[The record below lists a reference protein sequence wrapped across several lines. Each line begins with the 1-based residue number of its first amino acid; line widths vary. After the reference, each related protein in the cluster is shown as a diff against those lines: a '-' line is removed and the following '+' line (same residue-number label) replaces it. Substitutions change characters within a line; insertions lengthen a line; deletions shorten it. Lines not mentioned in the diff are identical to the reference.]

1 MAPAAG
7 AASWAGEEETPEEEL
22 PAAAPAPAPAAACAG
37 SCSGNGICDV
47 GVCVCYEG
55 FTGAACEHAA
65 AATAT
70 PAASAAPSP
79 VPSPS
84 APLAPP
90 PAADGGP
97 ASEVDVACPPM
108 TAPGFEG
115 VECYARLH
123 PELLPLGVGGGSG
136 LCFILLLACA
146 ACRQRRR
153 DDGDWESYR
162 STGRDSRSDYG
173 TYEDERLGSGRK
185 KRRRP

>member
-1 MAPAAG
+1 M
-7 AASWAGEEETPEEEL
+7 
-22 PAAAPAPAPAAACAG
+22 
-37 SCSGNGICDV
+37 
-47 GVCVCYEG
+47 CYEG

-90 PAADGGP
+90 PAADGGT